1 MKSLAGFGK
10 SAGRSVNGELQLG
23 GDQVTLGGAAQLP
36 PGVTSYDQQVQ
47 LAQNIAGQSPKRAA
61 SVMSDWVQDGG

>member
-1 MKSLAGFGK
+1 MKSLAGFGT
-10 SAGRSVNGELQLG
+10 SAGRTVNGELQLS
-23 GDQVTLGGAAQLP
+23 GDQASLGGAAQLP
-36 PGVTSYDQQVQ
+36 AGVNSYDQQVQ